1 MQTLRYPSDLTDA
14 QWAII
19 EPLLPPA
26 GSGTASGGRPVAVE
40 KREIINALFYLNRSG
55 CQWRMLPR
63 DFPKWETVYWYF
75 ARWTSDG
82 TWQRINDALVVRVRE
97 AAGRNSEP
105 SVGILDSQS
114 VKTTEQG
121 GRLSATTR
129 ARR

>member
-26 GSGTASGGRPVAVE
+26 GSGTASGGRPVAVD
-40 KREIINALFYLNRSG
+40 KREIINALLYLNRSG

-75 ARWTSDG
+75 ARWSKDG
-82 TWQRINDALVVRVRE
+82 TWARINDALVQRVRE
-97 AAGRNSEP
+97 AAGRHAEP
-105 SVGILDSQS
+105 SVGIIDSQS

-121 GRLSATTR
+121 GRWSATTR

>member
-26 GSGTASGGRPVAVE
+26 GSGTASGGRPVAVD
-40 KREIINALFYLNRSG
+40 KREIINALLYLNRSG
-55 CQWRMLPR
+55 CQWRMLPK

-75 ARWTSDG
+75 ARWSKDD
-82 TWQRINDALVVRVRE
+82 TWARINDALVQRVRE
-97 AAGRNSEP
+97 AAGRHAEP
-105 SVGILDSQS
+105 SVGIIDSQS

-121 GRLSATTR
+121 GRWSATTR

>member
-19 EPLLPPA
+19 EPLLPPS

-40 KREIINALFYLNRSG
+40 KREIINAILYLNRTG

-63 DFPKWETVYWYF
+63 DFPNWKTVHWYF
-75 ARWTSDG
+75 TRYAADG
-82 TWQRINDALVVRVRE
+82 TWQAIHDQLVPRARE
-97 AAGRNSEP
+97 AAGKNAEP
-105 SVGILDSQS
+105 SVGIIDSQS

-121 GRLSATTR
+121 GRWSVSTR

>member
-26 GSGTASGGRPVAVE
+26 GSGTASGGRPVAVD
-40 KREIINALFYLNRSG
+40 KREVINAILYLNRTG

-63 DFPKWETVYWYF
+63 DFPNWKTVHWYF
-75 ARWTSDG
+75 SRYAADG
-82 TWQRINDALVVRVRE
+82 TWQAIHDRLVPRVRE
-97 AAGRNSEP
+97 AAGKNVEP
-105 SVGILDSQS
+105 SVGIIDSQS

-121 GRLSATTR
+121 GRWSVSTR